1 MAGIRAL
8 VGLAFSGS
16 IGMTFLV
23 LACAL
28 PQFNNWW
35 PFFLLAFYLI
45 APFPTIISRK
55 YGDGTGNSTPCQEMA
70 VFLTSVIVVSA
81 FGLPIV
87 LARAPIAAP
96 VVGRFW

>member
-1 MAGIRAL
+1 MIYLSLTNCNFEFKLL
-8 VGLAFSGS
+8 VSS
-16 IGMTFLV
+16 
-23 LACAL
+23 
-28 PQFNNWW
+28 NWW